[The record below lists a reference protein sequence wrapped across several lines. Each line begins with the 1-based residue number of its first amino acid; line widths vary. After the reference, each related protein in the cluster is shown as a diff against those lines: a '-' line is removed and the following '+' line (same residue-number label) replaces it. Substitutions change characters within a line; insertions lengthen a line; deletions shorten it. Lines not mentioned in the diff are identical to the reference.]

1 MLIDQFDRTLNYLR
15 LSVTDQCNLRCT
27 YCMPEKGIPL
37 IRPEEIMTK
46 EEILAIAQAFVD
58 LGVTK
63 IRLTGGEPTLRGDL
77 AEIIE
82 ALKEMGVEEIALTT
96 NGILLEDLAATYK
109 AAGLDRVNISLDT
122 LNPDKFSKITRGGDL
137 SRVFKGIEKAL
148 EVGLDPIKINVV
160 LMRGFNDDEIDQL
173 IDQTKD
179 PRIHV
184 RFIEIMPMGPVMDNK
199 AGFMPVSEVIASY
212 PDLIEQISDDHSV
225 ARRFKRPGYGGTV
238 GFINPVS
245 CNFCA
250 DCNRIRV
257 SASGNLRLCL
267 HSGEI
272 GNLKPFASEPNLLK
286 AKIKEWVALKPKSHR
301 LDVKSEAGTNMNE
314 IGG

>member
-1 MLIDQFDRTLNYLR
+1 MLKDQFNRELDYLR

-37 IRPEEIMTK
+37 IRPNEIMTQ
-46 EEILAIAQAFVD
+46 EEIVAIAQAFID
-58 LGVTK
+58 LGVSK
-63 IRLTGGEPTLRGDL
+63 IRLTGGEPTLRKDL
-77 AEIIE
+77 PEIIK
-82 ALKEMGVEEIALTT
+82 ALKSMGVQEIAMTT
-96 NGILLEDLAATYK
+96 NAILLEEQAEKYK

-122 LNPDKFSKITRGGDL
+122 LKADKFKTITRGGDL
-137 SRVFKGIEKAL
+137 DQVFKGIDKAL
-148 EVGLDPIKINVV
+148 EVGLVPIKINVV
-160 LMRGFNDDEIDQL
+160 LMRGFNDDEIDDL
-173 IDQTKD
+173 IELTKD

-184 RFIEIMPMGPVMDNK
+184 RFIELMPMGPVADRTD
-199 AGFMPVSEVIASY
+199 AFMPVSEVIDRY
-212 PDLIEQISDDHSV
+212 PDLVEQVGHDHSV
-225 ARRFKRPGYGGTV
+225 ARRYQMPGYGGTV

-267 HSGEI
+267 HAGEI
-272 GNLKPFASEPNLLK
+272 GNLKPYISDQNQLK
-286 AKIKEWVALKPKSHR
+286 AKIVEWIALKPESHR

>member
-96 NGILLEDLAATYK
+96 NGILLED
-109 AAGLDRVNISLDT
+109 
-122 LNPDKFSKITRGGDL
+122 
-137 SRVFKGIEKAL
+137 
-148 EVGLDPIKINVV
+148 
-160 LMRGFNDDEIDQL
+160 
-173 IDQTKD
+173 
-179 PRIHV
+179 
-184 RFIEIMPMGPVMDNK
+184 
-199 AGFMPVSEVIASY
+199 
-212 PDLIEQISDDHSV
+212 
-225 ARRFKRPGYGGTV
+225 
-238 GFINPVS
+238 
-245 CNFCA
+245 
-250 DCNRIRV
+250 
-257 SASGNLRLCL
+257 
-267 HSGEI
+267 
-272 GNLKPFASEPNLLK
+272 
-286 AKIKEWVALKPKSHR
+286 
-301 LDVKSEAGTNMNE
+301 
-314 IGG
+314 

>member
-63 IRLTGGEPTLRGDL
+63 IRLTGGEPTLRRDL
-77 AEIIE
+77 VEIIE
-82 ALKEMGVEEIALTT
+82 ALKLMGVEEIALTT
-96 NGILLEDLAATYK
+96 NAILLEELAAKYK

-122 LNPDKFSKITRGGDL
+122 LNPKKFTEITRGGDL
-137 SRVFKGIEKAL
+137 NKVFKGIEKAL

-173 IDQTKD
+173 IELTKD

-184 RFIEIMPMGPVMDNK
+184 RFIELMPMGPAADNK
-199 AGFMPVSEVIASY
+199 VAFMPVSEVITSH
-212 PDLIEQISDDHSV
+212 PDLIELIGDDHSV
-225 ARRFKRPGYGGTV
+225 ARRFKKPGYQGTV

-267 HSGEI
+267 HAGEI
-272 GNLKPFASEPNLLK
+272 GNLKTYVSDPNQLR
-286 AKIKEWVALKPKSHR
+286 AKIIEWIAFKPESHR
-301 LDVKSEAGTNMNE
+301 LDVQSDAGTNMNE